1 MPVVELELPRL
12 QKLVGR
18 TNRKKIL
25 QTLPFLGLDIESQEN
40 DIVRVEYSPNRP
52 DYSTDFGIAL
62 GLQGLLGSKK
72 GAVKLKIKKTGDYQ
86 INVNTTVSKI
96 RPFVTGIVALNGKI
110 DEKVLQQIIVMQEDL
125 HFGIGR
131 KRKKS
136 SIGIHD
142 LDTISFPL
150 TYTTTNRNHKFV
162 PLNSSTENTI
172 SEILKNS
179 EVGQD
184 YGYILGNSDK
194 VPIIIDSLGN
204 TVSFPPII
212 NSFMTT
218 VTTKTKNLFVEV
230 TGTDKNDVEDMLAV
244 VATILQNAGF
254 ELCTVKISGAKNS
267 TPQFKQRKIL
277 LNRDLVNTMLGLN
290 LSSGNIVSALKKCR
304 LDATRKNK
312 TIFCVVPRYRFDI
325 FGPMDLVEEVALG
338 YGIENLNPNL
348 SPSQTLGQKNHES
361 DVLNNLREIMI
372 GLGYMEAFNT
382 SLTSTRILFELTKRD
397 SSNIISV
404 LNSKS
409 QEHTILRDSILA
421 GLVNNLSNNI
431 HELYPQKLFEIGT
444 VFSKGNPIKEEIHLA
459 CVCAHN
465 DANFSEIK
473 SILQSALK
481 TGFNIECKTKTSSN
495 PTFAEGKIADI
506 LVNDKPFGIIGEID
520 SEVKENFKIR
530 VPVVGFEI
538 KLSGLIFD

>member
-1 MPVVELELPRL
+1 MPVVELELSRL

-18 TNRKKIL
+18 TNRQKIL

-72 GAVKLKIKKTGDYQ
+72 GAVKLKIKKIGGYQ
-86 INVNTTVSKI
+86 INVNTTVSKV
-96 RPFVTGIVALNGKI
+96 RPFVTGIVALNRKI

-194 VPIIIDSLGN
+194 VPIIMDSLGN

-230 TGTDKNDVEDMLAV
+230 TGTGKNDVEDMLSV
-244 VATILQNAGF
+244 VATTLQNAGF

-290 LSSGNIVSALKKCR
+290 LSSRNIASALKKCR
-304 LDATRKNK
+304 LDATPKNK
-312 TIFCVVPRYRFDI
+312 TISCVVPRYRFDI
-325 FGPMDLVEEVALG
+325 FGPMDLVEEVTLG

-348 SPSQTLGQKNHES
+348 SPSQTLGQKNYES
-361 DVLNNLREIMI
+361 DVLNNLRQIMI
-372 GLGYMEAFNT
+372 GLGYMEAYNT

-404 LNSKS
+404 MNSKS

-459 CVCAHN
+459 CVCVHN

-495 PTFAEGKIADI
+495 PIFAEGKTADI

-530 VPVVGFEI
+530 ASVVGFEI

>member
-18 TNRKKIL
+18 TNRQKIL
-25 QTLPFLGLDIESQEN
+25 QTLPFLGLDIESQKN

-72 GAVKLKIKKTGDYQ
+72 GAVKLKIKKIGGYQ
-86 INVNTTVSKI
+86 INVNTTVSKV

-179 EVGQD
+179 EAGQD

-277 LNRDLVNTMLGLN
+277 LKRDLVNTMLGLN
-290 LSSGNIVSALKKCR
+290 LSSGNIANALKKCR
-304 LDATRKNK
+304 LDATPKNK
-312 TIFCVVPRYRFDI
+312 TISCVVPRYRFDI
-325 FGPMDLVEEVALG
+325 FGPMDLVEEVVLG
-338 YGIENLNPNL
+338 YGIENLNPKL
-348 SPSQTLGQKNHES
+348 STSQTLGQKNHES
-361 DVLNNLREIMI
+361 DVLNNLRQIMI
-372 GLGYMEAFNT
+372 GLGYMEVFNT

-404 LNSKS
+404 MNSKS

-431 HELYPQKLFEIGT
+431 SEPYPQKLFEIGT
-444 VFSKGNPIKEEIHLA
+444 VFSKDNPIKEEIHLA

-495 PTFAEGKIADI
+495 QTFAEGKTADI
-506 LVNDKPFGIIGEID
+506 LVNNKPFGIIGEID
-520 SEVKENFKIR
+520 SEVKGNFKIR